1 MGWFSGSDNSAD
13 VKKQH
18 EYDVAVW
25 EFERDTQN
33 LAWKHADSAYN
44 AQVKTNEQIR
54 DYEYESQVR
63 AWEDAAAIREFDFDN
78 QRDAHNAS
86 VEAYNE
92 QLEYNELAETISL
105 NDNTRKYN
113 DRMTEIG
120 FQNEELLMNHDF
132 THELKSTEVRH
143 AIEQGKVTGTK
154 ISKGVRDAVKDAGF
168 NAREMNNQI
177 NAARQDAARK
187 GTEMSLESL
196 QKQGKVMAMGQTGRS
211 AQKNLQSVLA
221 EQGRGQKALLDS
233 LTNEELGH
241 SLNMERLPSKLDSQQ
256 SDASISYA
264 ELNVGLAQTS
274 EAAGL
279 AIEQS
284 KTKTGMGQRQ
294 LQESIA
300 SADLQFTADKQR
312 IALDRYSA
320 DMAAEANIA
329 PDAVMAPAPN
339 FPVKAPTPFTQP
351 PAKPPSDARWEKTK
365 PIEGAISKQ
374 PGIIQQLFSD
384 DRLKY
389 DINRVGT
396 SKKGVPIYTFRY
408 RFDGK
413 HGPKYKGTS
422 AQDLLNTEFADAVG
436 QTEKDGFLY
445 VNYSKLDVEFEKVT

>member
-1 MGWFSGSDNSAD
+1 MGWFKGKSNKSD

-18 EYDVAVW
+18 NYDVAVW
-25 EFERDTQN
+25 NFKRDTQN
-33 LAWKHADSAYN
+33 LQWKHADSAYN
-44 AQVKTNEQIR
+44 AQVKTNQQIR
-54 DYEYESQVR
+54 DFEYESQVR
-63 AWEDAAAIREFDFDN
+63 AYEDAAAIRDFDFAN
-78 QRDAHNAS
+78 QRAAHNAS
-86 VEAYNE
+86 VEAYND
-92 QLEYNELAETISL
+92 QLDFNELAEQISL
-105 NDNTRKYN
+105 NDNRRKYN

-132 THELKSTEVRH
+132 TKELKSTEVKH
-143 AIEQGKVTGTK
+143 AVEQGQVTESK
-154 ISKGVRDAVKDAGF
+154 IAKGVRDAVKDAGF

-177 NAARQDAARK
+177 NTARQEAARK
-187 GTEMSLESL
+187 GTDMSLESL

-221 EQGRGQKALLDS
+221 EHGRGQKALLDS

-241 SLNMERLPSKLDSQQ
+241 SLNMERLTSKLDSQQ
-256 SDASISYA
+256 SDAALSYT
-264 ELNVGLAQTS
+264 ELNVGLSQTA

-279 AIEQS
+279 AINQS
-284 KTKTGMGQRQ
+284 QTKTSMGQRQ
-294 LQESIA
+294 LQESVK

-320 DMAAEANIA
+320 DLAAEANIA
-329 PDAVMAPAPN
+329 PEAQMAPAPN

-351 PAKPPSDARWEKTK
+351 PMKPPSDERWEATK
-365 PIEGAISKQ
+365 PIKGAVSHA
-374 PGIIQQLFSD
+374 PGLIESFFSD

-422 AQDLLNTEFADAVG
+422 AQDLLNTKFKGAVEY
-436 QTEKDGFLY
+436 TEKDGFLY